1 MLNYVTTVL
10 VSNKTYSNAGDTLF
24 IPSGGNNY
32 KPSTSDAGKFIIM
45 NCDANVGSNDLYN
58 VTAANALN
66 VNTIKVGYITN
77 KSMTLRKP
85 DGTSVQEPIIKW
97 TNQIKAAD
105 IKSYNTRSYAPDSED
120 TEYIDF
126 GNMTAIVGNGNSA
139 AAGKRIIVRLTYKD
153 MPHRFRKWTE
163 SYEYVTQA
171 GDTKA
176 MIVSNIANMINREW
190 KRARVEVKVGSINT
204 TSASNNG
211 VLVDNGTTK
220 YFHTDSNF
228 GTATPTTGTV
238 LQIVALPYDDDNAVE
253 TLNVANKVRF
263 NANIY
268 WTDPQADGWESKN
281 KFFPQGVKMIKVPG
295 KTYEASAKLVRD
307 REAWAM
313 GYLGILNH
321 GEGTW
326 PIIKPDMETQLDKHY
341 NALTLEFENM
351 YRAADDIQRKT
362 KQVLEVYAVYTAE
375 LKAVLDS
382 FVGGEAATDATQTA
396 AIADMNNENKSGS
409 LANRV
414 KALETAV
421 AAL

>member
-24 IPSGGNNY
+24 VPAAGNGY

-45 NCDANVGSNDLYN
+45 NCDPNIASNKLYDVSASNAGSIQ
-58 VTAANALN
+58 
-66 VNTIKVGYITN
+66 TIKVGYITN

-97 TNQIKAAD
+97 TNQIKGAD
-105 IKSYNTRSYAPDSED
+105 IKSYNYSAYAAD
-120 TEYIDF
+120 TEDAVKINF
-126 GNMTAIVGNGNSA
+126 RSLSSA
-139 AAGKRIIVRLTYKD
+139 VLTEYAKGGKRIIVKLTYKD

-163 SYEYVTQA
+163 SYEYVTKA
-171 GDTKA
+171 GDTVNT
-176 MIVSNIANMINREW
+176 IVRGIVNMINKEW
-190 KRARVEVKVGSINT
+190 KRARIV
-204 TSASNNG
+204 AS
-211 VLVDNGTTK
+211 L
-220 YFHTDSNF
+220 
-228 GTATPTTGTV
+228 GTASAGSNPGDPDTIAATAAGSENGANTIILT
-238 LQIVALPYDDDNAVE
+238 AMPYDDDNAVD

-281 KFFPQGVKMIKVPG
+281 KFFPQGVEMVKVPG
-295 KTYEASAKLVRD
+295 SQFKASAKLVRD

-313 GYLGILNH
+313 GYLGILNR

-362 KQVLEVYAVYTAE
+362 KQVLEVYAVAATE
-375 LKAVLDS
+375 IKAVLDA
-382 FVGGEAATDATQTA
+382 FVTGTQQDE
-396 AIADMNNENKSGS
+396 IVD
-409 LANRV
+409 
-414 KALETAV
+414 
-421 AAL
+421 